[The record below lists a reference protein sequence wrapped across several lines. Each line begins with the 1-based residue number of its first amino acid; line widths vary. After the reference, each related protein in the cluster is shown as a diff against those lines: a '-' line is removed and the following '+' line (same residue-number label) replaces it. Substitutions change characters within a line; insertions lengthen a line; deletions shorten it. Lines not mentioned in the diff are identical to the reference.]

1 MEKIPKAIPF
11 IEISN
16 EGEFSVNV
24 ESMSILQSIGNKQVA
39 PLVIGG
45 PWRSGKSFLANRLIG
60 SMKGFQIG
68 STVKA
73 CTKGIWM
80 WSEPIPLGEN
90 IVALIL
96 DAEGL
101 NSTERTV
108 QTDTKLFS
116 LSLLLASMFIYNC
129 RGHISENA
137 LEDLSS
143 VSNLT
148 QFIHIKK
155 TENEKGLEFNKY
167 FPSLIW
173 ILRDFSLDLQK
184 KLPRDYL
191 EENLKSQIGISEDIL
206 KKNEIRKT
214 ISSFF
219 TDRDCFTL
227 VRPINDEA
235 KIAHIEDLNYTDLR
249 PDFTK
254 GMDTLISKIFNKLK
268 GKIINGTPVTGNIYL
283 SLAIDYVAS
292 MNDNDTP
299 TILPTLERVLMAEA
313 RKLTEQIFEDFINN
327 LNSTMPKDTFPI
339 DEKNFKERVSVLV
352 NGINMRLLKDLKELL
367 SNQEYIEAY
376 SKFQNRISEEAEK
389 YSDENNECS
398 FEICMKLIENLFS
411 NIQFPQ
417 ISNVD
422 QMSELIILQFQK
434 EWEKLLTDYEKLS
447 KGPEKNKALIAGLLG
462 AGKFNIISSY
472 SELMRKV
479 IEIFNQ
485 NRSVMNGVLSEMQ
498 SSEKKWK
505 ALVANNEKII
515 AEKNNE
521 KEELLRTK
529 NELEL
534 KIEKLTRDLKN
545 KDFEIKSKENYQT
558 IEISSFKNLTES
570 QVKDKNNQIES
581 LNRKNES
588 LKQKIKDLEGVNQKL
603 SYENSTLLTK
613 LENQSKMLEQ
623 TMDETKKNLGS
634 SQKQLSLN
642 NLFKSIREVLE
653 ELKSHVNHIE
663 EISKLKTE
671 NLQLKRDISEKD
683 YACNKKILELKK
695 DHVNEVKEVKHKFE
709 NDFASLKNDYESLKN
724 AENGYKD
731 KVSLFENRMKS
742 LNKKV
747 DLMKADA
754 NSLSESLKIKEQLVL
769 RQKNSIEMFG
779 KSEESL
785 KFTYEKLQTDF
796 GLSKAELLIKN
807 EEIEALINLMVEVVK
822 KIMKMP
828 SCYNDAY
835 REILTENT
843 KKIVKD
849 RLSVFNISFN

>member
-1 MEKIPKAIPF
+1 
-11 IEISN
+11 
-16 EGEFSVNV
+16 
-24 ESMSILQSIGNKQVA
+24 
-39 PLVIGG
+39 
-45 PWRSGKSFLANRLIG
+45 
-60 SMKGFQIG
+60 
-68 STVKA
+68 
-73 CTKGIWM
+73 
-80 WSEPIPLGEN
+80 
-90 IVALIL
+90 
-96 DAEGL
+96 
-101 NSTERTV
+101 
-108 QTDTKLFS
+108 
-116 LSLLLASMFIYNC
+116 
-129 RGHISENA
+129 
-137 LEDLSS
+137 
-143 VSNLT
+143 
-148 QFIHIKK
+148 
-155 TENEKGLEFNKY
+155 
-167 FPSLIW
+167 
-173 ILRDFSLDLQK
+173 
-184 KLPRDYL
+184 
-191 EENLKSQIGISEDIL
+191 
-206 KKNEIRKT
+206 
-214 ISSFF
+214 
-219 TDRDCFTL
+219 
-227 VRPINDEA
+227 
-235 KIAHIEDLNYTDLR
+235 
-249 PDFTK
+249 
-254 GMDTLISKIFNKLK
+254 
-268 GKIINGTPVTGNIYL
+268 
-283 SLAIDYVAS
+283 
-292 MNDNDTP
+292 
-299 TILPTLERVLMAEA
+299 
-313 RKLTEQIFEDFINN
+313 
-327 LNSTMPKDTFPI
+327 MPKDTFPI